1 MSSLL
6 RVLHVTA
13 SMSPARGGP
22 TVVVRDTMRTLR
34 RRGIAVDV
42 ATTDDDTATTRL
54 HVPLDRF
61 VQVDGQRIR
70 YFPRQTSK
78 YGFSHPLLAWLRA
91 NVRGYDLV
99 HTHGLFSFAPLAG
112 AWCARAAGVPC
123 VMAPHGVLDTWGMK
137 NKSRLAKSVSVRLV
151 EGPLLR
157 SAAAIHFMTPLE
169 QSRAA
174 QLPLSVRPVVLPAGV
189 VDLDAPAEEDLE
201 PLGGPALEGRDLILY
216 LARIHPI
223 KCVDVLLRAFAA
235 LPDRDPALVIAGD
248 GDPSLVAS
256 LKQLA
261 AELRLGERV
270 QWLGFTEGAR
280 KRWLLS
286 QAAVFVLP
294 SASENFGVAAV
305 EAMHAGLPVIV
316 TSGCGLA
323 SFVADWEAGI
333 VTDGSVEALRSA
345 LAHLLGDE
353 GSRRRMGQAGRS
365 AVRRELSL
373 EAYGAKLEAL
383 YRSILDGDSSS
394 LGLAAPAIKP

>member
-1 MSSLL
+1 MSSSL
-6 RVLHVTA
+6 RVLHVTT
-13 SMSPARGGP
+13 SMSAARGGP
-22 TVVVRDTMRTLR
+22 TVVVRDTMRALKR
-34 RRGIAVDV
+34 CGVAVDV
-42 ATTDDDTATTRL
+42 ATTDDETDATRL

-61 VQVDGQRIR
+61 VPIDGQRIR
-70 YFPRQTSK
+70 YFPRQTGK
-78 YGFSHPLLAWLRA
+78 YGFSRPLLAWVRA
-91 NVRGYDLV
+91 NVREYDLV
-99 HTHGLFSFAPLAG
+99 HTHGLFTFAPLAA
-112 AWCARAAGVPC
+112 AWCARGARVPY
-123 VMAPHGVLDTWGMK
+123 VMAPHGVLDTWGMR
-137 NKSRLAKSVSVRLV
+137 NKSRLAKAVSIRVV

-157 SAAAIHFMTPLE
+157 SAAAVHFMTPLE

-174 QLPLSVRPVVLPAGV
+174 RLPLAGRPVVLPAGV
-189 VDLDAPAEEDLE
+189 VDLDASAEDELE
-201 PLGGPALEGRDLILY
+201 PLASPALAGRPMILY

-235 LPDRDPALVIAGD
+235 LGDSDAALVIAGD
-248 GDPSLVAS
+248 GDPSFVAS

-261 AELRLGERV
+261 AGLGLGERV
-270 QWLGFTEGAR
+270 QWVGFTGGAR

-286 QAAVFVLP
+286 QAALFVLP

-323 SFVADWEAGI
+323 SFVADREAGI

-345 LAHLLGDE
+345 LARLLADQALRGK
-353 GSRRRMGQAGRS
+353 MGQAGRG

-383 YRSILDGDSSS
+383 YRSIVDGDVS
-394 LGLAAPAIKP
+394 APCFVEPAVKP

>member
-1 MSSLL
+1 MSSSL

-22 TVVVRDTMRTLR
+22 TVVVRDTMKTLR
-34 RRGIAVDV
+34 KRGIAVDV

-54 HVPLDRF
+54 DVPLDRF

-70 YFPRQTSK
+70 YFPRQTGK
-78 YGFSHPLLAWLRA
+78 YGFSRPLLAWLRA
-91 NVRGYDLV
+91 NVRDYDLV

-123 VMAPHGVLDTWGMK
+123 VMAPHGVLDTWGMR
-137 NKSRLAKSVSVRLV
+137 NKSRLAKSISIRLI

-169 QSRAA
+169 RSRAA
-174 QLPLSVRPVVLPAGV
+174 QLPLAVRPVVLPVGV
-189 VDLDAPAEEDLE
+189 VDLDTPEEEALE
-201 PLGGPALEGRDLILY
+201 PVAAPALEGRQVILY

-235 LPDRDPALVIAGD
+235 LRDRDSALVIAGD
-248 GDPSLVAS
+248 GDASLVAS

-261 AELRLGERV
+261 ASLGLGERV
-270 QWLGFTEGAR
+270 QWVGFTGGAR

-286 QAAVFVLP
+286 RAALFVLP
-294 SASENFGVAAV
+294 SASENFGIAAI

-323 SFVADWEAGI
+323 SFVADWKAGV
-333 VTDGSVEALRSA
+333 VTDGSVEVLRSA
-345 LAHLLGDE
+345 LTQLLGDA
-353 GSRRRMGQAGRS
+353 GLRRKMGQAGRD

-373 EAYGAKLEAL
+373 EAYGVKLEAL
-383 YRSILDGDSSS
+383 YRGILGGHSS
-394 LGLAAPAIKP
+394 LLCAAAPAIKP

>member
-189 VDLDAPAEEDLE
+189 VDLDAPAEEELE